1 MWIIL
6 SFVSKS
12 SKKNWQIFTKNLV
25 HAHCVISGIM
35 DSQTQKHRTQFCC
48 TFCWR
53 YICRSSPS
61 AYLPLVSWASIR
73 KVSPWLHVLFSQN
86 PFNTF
91 LSHYLVL
98 RYYYYLWRIF
108 GCSNSLQFALW
119 NISPMNHLRP
129 IVLGSIDGKIANCKT
144 ICY

>member
-86 PFNTF
+86 PFITF

-98 RYYYYLWRIF
+98 RDDYYSCEEYLDVLILCNLF
-108 GCSNSLQFALW
+108 YEICHLW
-119 NISPMNHLRP
+119 IIWGP
-129 IVLGSIDGKIANCKT
+129 
-144 ICY
+144 